1 MFGYVKYDLPN
12 LYVKDTILY
21 KAMYCGL
28 CKSLG
33 CHCGQKARL
42 CLNYDLSFLSVLLHN
57 YLDIDVKI
65 EKQRCIIHWF
75 RRRPVAVVDQLSKRV
90 ADVNVILAYHKLTDD
105 IIDSNHGRVKRSLF
119 SKAYKKAKKRES
131 EIDNIVK
138 NWYKRLLCYEK
149 SNGDSIDISADFFGN
164 MMKDIIVEICQEK
177 TSEQLE
183 NLAYQLGKWIYLI
196 DAIDDYDKDI
206 KKKSY
211 NVFVNLYSECKN
223 KKQVLENHKEEIEF
237 CFANVL
243 SNIFELNKQIK
254 YNFNHDLI
262 DNILFLGLR
271 EQTKKI
277 LEKK

>member
-1 MFGYVKYDLPN
+1 
-12 LYVKDTILY
+12 
-21 KAMYCGL
+21 
-28 CKSLG
+28 
-33 CHCGQKARL
+33 
-42 CLNYDLSFLSVLLHN
+42 
-57 YLDIDVKI
+57 
-65 EKQRCIIHWF
+65 
-75 RRRPVAVVDQLSKRV
+75 
-90 ADVNVILAYHKLTDD
+90 
-105 IIDSNHGRVKRSLF
+105 
-119 SKAYKKAKKRES
+119 
-131 EIDNIVK
+131 
-138 NWYKRLLCYEK
+138 
-149 SNGDSIDISADFFGN
+149 
-164 MMKDIIVEICQEK
+164 MKDIIVEICQEK